1 MLQNWLLVITIHAL
15 HAFVWKNLSK
25 AHSLAILHAIESSLQ
40 YITFPFTVPE
50 ILDIHK
56 FARILMSE
64 SNKQQQDLDT
74 VKDDLGSLKFGFA
87 LLQNSNAELSSVA
100 YKQKRHLEEIQESL
114 ESRTDKLDMDLDRL
128 QSAKHPCK
136 GTGWKKVVN
145 LDITH
150 NCPSGWTETGYSKRS
165 CGRAGSGDEFDQCYS
180 TTFHIRQ
187 EYSQVCGRIR
197 AYQFGGTEAFFNF
210 LRGTN
215 PITSIDEA
223 YVNGVVLLYK
233 TPSSGS
239 EHIWTFAAGR
249 SEDQTSPVSGIQR
262 CPCDMSNPMNPPS
275 FVGANYFCESQNSF
289 FENPG
294 VDLSGFRF
302 YPEDVLWDGEDCLD
316 TSNCCEINHP
326 PYFIRNLGEKTYSD
340 IEAKICLYRNS
351 ISRGNLAVEV
361 VELYVQ

>member
-1 MLQNWLLVITIHAL
+1 MHCMHLYGKIDYIVKT
-15 HAFVWKNLSK
+15 
-25 AHSLAILHAIESSLQ
+25 HSLAILYAIRSPLQ
-40 YITFPFTVPE
+40 YNTFLSTVPE

-56 FARILMSE
+56 FTGILMSE

-100 YKQKRHLEEIQESL
+100 YTQKDQLKEIQESF

-136 GTGWKKVVN
+136 GTGWKKVVDLDMAN
-145 LDITH
+145 LTH
-150 NCPSGWTETGYSKRS
+150 TCPSGWMDTDYSKRS
-165 CGRAGSGDEFDQCYS
+165 CGRTGDGFDQCYS
-180 TTFHIRQ
+180 TTFHIGQ

-197 AYQFGGTEAFFNF
+197 AYQFGATEGFFNF
-210 LRGTN
+210 LREAN

-223 YVNGVVLLYK
+223 YFDGVVLLYK

-249 SEDQTSPVSGIQR
+249 SENQASPASDIQR
-262 CPCDMSNPMNPPS
+262 CPCDMSNPMDPPP
-275 FVGANYFCESQNSF
+275 FVGTNYFCESQNELF
-289 FENPG
+289 PHPG
-294 VDLSGFRF
+294 ESNDGFRF

-316 TSNCCEINHP
+316 TSNCCEINRP

-340 IEAKICLYRNS
+340 IEAKICLYRES
-351 ISRGNLAVEV
+351 ILEGNLAVEV